1 MTKLK
6 YNFSLC
12 IIVVILIT
20 LIVIRL
26 TLPEGSYPW
35 INAIN
40 YMGFVVAIVSLFFT
54 FHSKYGQYK
63 KTYPIIGVFML
74 LSTILIIIGVL
85 IFTNILVPTS
95 KANDS
100 IMLLTLL
107 ISLPSELYIQLIGQY
122 VKK

>member
-1 MTKLK
+1 MNLRIVYPSRVPSLLVKIKTKIFFRK
-6 YNFSLC
+6 TQY
-12 IIVVILIT
+12 
-20 LIVIRL
+20 
-26 TLPEGSYPW
+26 
-35 INAIN
+35 
-40 YMGFVVAIVSLFFT
+40 SLFFT